1 MNYYP
6 VLLDLKDKKALVV
19 GGGKVAERKIET
31 LLSCGA
37 LIRLVSRELTA
48 NLELLVENGDV
59 LHVGDRF
66 KEQDLDEVFL
76 VIAATDDK
84 KLNRRVSE
92 ASHKRGLLVNA
103 VDQPADC
110 NFIVPSIVKRGALL
124 VAIST
129 SGKSPALAKKIRR
142 ELESQFGYEYGV
154 FLALMGELRGEILS
168 LGLPSAENSRI
179 FHEIV
184 DSDILNAIASKQWVR
199 VESILSGIIPEGI
212 ALSEIL
218 KHL

>member
-6 VLLDLKDKKALVV
+6 VFLDLKDKKALVV

-31 LLSCGA
+31 LLNCGA
-37 LIRLVSRELTA
+37 LIRLVSRELTGK
-48 NLELLVENGDV
+48 LELLVENGDA
-59 LHVGDRF
+59 LHVGEHF

-92 ASHKRGLLVNA
+92 AARKRGLLVNA

-129 SGKSPALAKKIRR
+129 SGKSPGLAKKIRR
-142 ELESQFGYEYGV
+142 NLESQFGDEYGV
-154 FLALMGELRGEILS
+154 FLTLMGELRREILS
-168 LGLPSAENSRI
+168 FGLPSEENSRV

-184 DSDILNAIASKQWVR
+184 DSDILNAIALKQWGR
-199 VESILSGIIPEGI
+199 VESILSGIIPEDI
-212 ALSEIL
+212 TLSELL
-218 KHL
+218 KDL